1 MASSGNFCTW
11 NPLAQGNKSDI
22 AFSSGN
28 CAVTSGS
35 GQFKSL
41 SNFVIPTNSGKW
53 YVEVCLTSNSGNTSY
68 VGIVS
73 EKSPDL
79 NLFVFE
85 SYSQVTP
92 PKSVCDCLFCISFAT
107 SSI

>member
-53 YVEVCLTSNSGNTSY
+53 YVEV
-68 VGIVS
+68 V
-73 EKSPDL
+73 
-79 NLFVFE
+79 
-85 SYSQVTP
+85 
-92 PKSVCDCLFCISFAT
+92 
-107 SSI
+107 